1 MKRIIS
7 LLILIIII
15 STNSFCQQKTNEATT
30 PNSATILFDAFSKDT
45 SLIKGWGF
53 STLIEYNGKRI
64 LFDAGSNAD
73 TFKENILRLGVD
85 LKKLDFV
92 VVSHTHYDHLNGI
105 DYLLTINP
113 GVKIYF
119 PFESL
124 WGAPSNFDARGRDTL
139 VKDSLPASLR
149 YFDGK
154 RDVFQI
160 NQSGGRFLHA
170 NIEFIKDSKELL
182 PGIKL
187 VVTSAKYMGYFS
199 KYPNSSN
206 DDIRLNNLVEISL
219 SLNTPKGEVLFTG
232 CSHSGVE
239 NIISET
245 IKLTNNNIELVCG
258 GFHLLPFDRNE
269 TLAICNM
276 IKSEFNV
283 RKVAPG
289 HCTGH
294 LAFKLLSDL
303 YKKDF
308 VYAGLGEKI
317 SF

>member
-1 MKRIIS
+1 MKGTIYLLA
-7 LLILIIII
+7 LLIFSSDLC
-15 STNSFCQQKTNEATT
+15 SQQKTNQATTT

-53 STLIEYNGKRI
+53 STLIEFNGKRI

-73 TFKENILRLGVD
+73 TFKENIARLGID

-119 PFESL
+119 PHESF
-124 WGAPSNFDARGRDTL
+124 WGAPSTFDARGRDTV

-170 NIEFIKDSKELL
+170 NIEYVKESKELL

-187 VVTSAKYMGYFS
+187 VATSAKYMGYFS

-206 DDIRLNNLVEISL
+206 DDIKLNNLVELSL

-239 NIISET
+239 NIIRET
-245 IKLTNNNIELVCG
+245 INITNNKIELVCG

-276 IKSEFNV
+276 IQSDFKV
-283 RKVAPG
+283 AKVAPG

-294 LAFKLLSDL
+294 LAFKILSDL
-303 YKKDF
+303 YKNDF
-308 VYAGLGEKI
+308 IYSGLGEKI
-317 SF
+317 TF